1 MDNSFLM
8 IQRGQ
13 KVGFTLELQS
23 LEEKKQQNK
32 ANEQTKNP
40 DKQTNK
46 SLSAQ
51 RLEYVLGK
59 HWKWLEFASI
69 WFSCYMDSS
78 TNKDSASVTSR
89 KQRLLFLTQTKVCI

>member
-1 MDNSFLM
+1 M

-59 HWKWLEFASI
+59 H
-69 WFSCYMDSS
+69 
-78 TNKDSASVTSR
+78 
-89 KQRLLFLTQTKVCI
+89 